1 MRRTMNPV
9 LRVVGVRRGALV
21 AVLGAV
27 ALMATLGL
35 AATAS
40 ATPKGKFE
48 RFAHCPLA
56 NTHVTACL
64 FAEASS
70 GKFTVGTTTVPI
82 SKTIVLQGGIIE
94 KVSENEKEELVITEE
109 FVGAEGAETLPPTA
123 LPVPGGLLGIECNKI
138 SNEFVRSV
146 CELLFE
152 NKLTEVTATTQ
163 LAASPSAITINEGN
177 LLDGTGTALG
187 LPIKVKLDNPLLG
200 EACYIGSNASPV
212 VLDLTTG
219 TSGSVTGNPGKVKV
233 EEGLLTV
240 EENSLVNG
248 TFSAPGVE
256 GCGGILSFLLD
267 PIVDAKLGLPAATG
281 NVAVLKG
288 ELFQASPKTVK
299 ESE

>member
-1 MRRTMNPV
+1 MRRTIHPV
-9 LRVVGVRRGALV
+9 VRAFGARRVALV

-56 NTHVTACL
+56 NTSVTACL
-64 FAEASS
+64 FAEAA
-70 GKFTVGTTTVPI
+70 GGEFTVGKTTVPI
-82 SKTIVLQGGIIE
+82 TKPIILQGGLIE
-94 KVSENEKEELVITEE
+94 KVTENEKEELEVTEE
-109 FVGAEGAETLPPTA
+109 FVGAEGAETLPPTP
-123 LPVPGGLLGIECNKI
+123 LPVPGGLFGVECSKI
-138 SNEFVRSV
+138 SNEFVRLV
-146 CELLFE
+146 CEFVFE
-152 NKLTEVTATTQ
+152 NKFTEVTATTQ
-163 LAASPSAITINEGN
+163 LAAPASAITINEGN
-177 LLDGTGTALG
+177 LLDGKGTALG

-200 EACYIGSNASPV
+200 ESCYIGSNASPV
-212 VLDLTTG
+212 MLDLTTG

-256 GCGGILSFLLD
+256 GCGGIFSFLID
-267 PIVDAKLGLPAATG
+267 PLVNAKLGLPAPTG

-288 ELFQASPKTVK
+288 TLFQASPKTVK